1 MELHASLAA
10 RNYVVLILPSPFIQ
24 FHFPFF
30 ITKLCTHS
38 KRSGEIILPQ
48 QTFV

>member
-24 FHFPFF
+24 FHFPPLH
-30 ITKLCTHS
+30 KLNVTCPTNNTADAAV
-38 KRSGEIILPQ
+38 P
-48 QTFV
+48 